1 MVDSRRLALEKWR
14 AEKRRQKQLVE
25 SSKTHKGLRASR
37 VVNNPPARVTTTH
50 AKVVKTASRRAP
62 GEPKKAATPLALVR
76 EGVTEE
82 LEPNTPAAK
91 TEPMTDEEASSVA
104 TEDRNSGGLSSRQR
118 RKRRR
123 SYISPGSNA
132 PSLAGGAQRVLTPT
146 RLLHG
151 SEDSWLDG
159 DSDDDKEENQE
170 FTAGPRRVSVSVA
183 RRKSESVEDG
193 NKTDGEPQ
201 NTGARL
207 SLSENHMNS
216 QMKVEE
222 NGLPRET
229 VSFGSIGQ
237 PIRVLHNTLDVKSGD
252 RDPLPVQV
260 DQKQPSLNQTVH
272 PKAEL
277 EQLFPVRIISGGYDN
292 AAIESKSPKAERELI
307 FPERVNVDV
316 SLQRTPAT
324 SSKPPRRS
332 LSCRQ
337 SLEDTKLVQSLS
349 ERLQSN
355 PKWEKDDFVVKK
367 NLGRGKFGYVYL
379 AKEKC
384 SNVMV
389 ALKVLMKAQLTHDGS
404 ITNLKREV
412 EIQARLHH
420 PNILRL
426 HGYFYD
432 DSSVYL
438 VLEYAPYGEL
448 YKELKKEKFFSEDVA
463 ARYVAQ
469 VIAALKYCKSCN
481 IIHRDIKPENLLLSD
496 NQTIKLADF
505 GWSVHAPK
513 PYNLRKTFCGTPDYV
528 SPEIVRCKPHDSRTD
543 LWSLGILTY
552 ELLVGSTP
560 FCCDNPMEIY
570 KRIDIGEYVFPEQPV
585 VSDSAKSFIAA
596 LLTQNPDD
604 RMSLADAANH
614 PWIQNRLRPVS

>member
-14 AEKRRQKQLVE
+14 AERRRQKQLAE
-25 SSKTHKGLRASR
+25 SSKTHRGRGASR
-37 VVNNPPARVTTTH
+37 AVNNPPARVTTAH
-50 AKVVKTASRRAP
+50 AKVMKTPSRRAL
-62 GEPKKAATPLALVR
+62 GEPKNAVTPLVPVR
-76 EGVTEE
+76 EVVAEE
-82 LEPNTPAAK
+82 MEPKTPAAK
-91 TEPMTDEEASSVA
+91 TEAKTDDEESSVA
-104 TEDRNSGGLSSRQR
+104 TEDRTSGGLSSGQR

-146 RLLHG
+146 RLLRG
-151 SEDSWLDG
+151 SDDSWLDG
-159 DSDDDKEENQE
+159 DSDDENEEARE
-170 FTAGPRRVSVSVA
+170 ISAGPRRVSVSFA
-183 RRKSESVEDG
+183 RRNFESGNDG

-201 NTGARL
+201 HTGAIM
-207 SLSENHMNS
+207 SLSENHAES
-216 QMKVEE
+216 QMKLEE
-222 NGLPRET
+222 NNFPKDI

-237 PIRVLHNTLDVKSGD
+237 PLRVLHNTLNGKRGD
-252 RDPLPVQV
+252 RDPVPVQV
-260 DQKQPSLNQTVH
+260 DQMSPLVNLTVH
-272 PKAEL
+272 AIAEL
-277 EQLFPVRIISGGYDN
+277 EQPLPVRIISSGYDN
-292 AAIESKSPKAERELI
+292 AVIESTSPKAERKLI
-307 FPERVNVDV
+307 LPERVAADA
-316 SLQRTPAT
+316 SLQQTHAT
-324 SSKPPRRS
+324 SSKPSRRS
-332 LSCRQ
+332 LSSRK
-337 SLEDTKLVQSLS
+337 SLEDTKPVQSLS
-349 ERLQSN
+349 ERLQGN

-389 ALKVLMKAQLTHDGS
+389 ALKVLMKVQLTHDGS

-420 PNILRL
+420 PNILRMY
-426 HGYFYD
+426 GYFYD

-448 YKELKKEKFFSEDVA
+448 YKELQKEKFFSEDVA

-469 VIAALKYCKSCN
+469 VIDALKYCKSCN
-481 IIHRDIKPENLLLSD
+481 IIHRDIKPENLLLGY

-528 SPEIVRCKPHDSRTD
+528 SPEIVRCKPYDSRTD

-560 FCCDNPMEIY
+560 FYCDNPMEIY
-570 KRIDIGEYVFPEQPV
+570 KRIDIGEYRFPEQPV
-585 VSDSAKSFIAA
+585 VSDSAKSFITA